1 MPITKRSYILS
12 HCPRIIYQKHTFFSA
27 VAMVLCALVAAFI
40 VSCAA
45 MILSGLHLA
54 GERSDTFAELA
65 EEVARRLPALC
76 KSLPPALMVRTNYPR
91 QPDYCCH
98 LEVTA
103 ETKPP
108 ADGDGRLL
116 TTVKVINSGTQA
128 VLLLSLR
135 IVVLNSEGEIL
146 AESNKWAATPVTAQ
160 PHWRGPLMPGC
171 QRHVAFAASRPFPAS
186 SLKGLRT
193 EVEITE
199 IRIRPGQKQI
209 RVADSQVSP
218 RPK

>member
-1 MPITKRSYILS
+1 MSL
-12 HCPRIIYQKHTFFSA
+12 CPRIIYQKHTFFSA
-27 VAMVLCALVAAFI
+27 VAMGLCALVAAFI

-45 MILSGLHLA
+45 MILYDGLHLA
-54 GERSDTFAELA
+54 GERSNTFAALA

-76 KSLPPALMVRTNYPR
+76 ESLPTALMVGPNYPH

-108 ADGDGRLL
+108 ADGDGHLL
-116 TTVKVINSGTQA
+116 TTVKVINDGTQA

-146 AESNKWAATPVTAQ
+146 AESNEWAATPVTAH

-171 QRHVAFAASRPFPAS
+171 QRHVAFATSQPFPAS

-199 IRIRPGQKQI
+199 IRIRPDQKQI